1 MAELKEIFCQDK
13 AISILQRALAADKVP
28 HAYIFA
34 GLDGVGKAKTARE
47 WAKVLLCKSPSIE
60 NNFADSCGRC
70 QSCLLFEAGS
80 HPDFN
85 LVYKELREFTEDGK
99 DKEPPIDFPIDVI
112 REFVVEKVSTKPVL
126 SQRKIFVIT
135 EAEKLKTESQ
145 NALLKTLEEPPD
157 FCSIILICTSPE
169 KLLPTTRSRC
179 QTIRFSPVSEDRII
193 KKLEQMGVSE
203 NQAKYFARFS
213 QGSIGFAC
221 QLAQIELA
229 EPDPADA
236 KKGPL
241 PKLYETKKEII
252 DSIVSLKYADS
263 LELAEQFLEKSREI
277 AKFWGRL
284 DDATSTKDIS
294 RRSHKVI
301 LQIIISALTD
311 AMKFGIVNSQDIIN
325 FDQQDKIENLAARL
339 APEQAAEKIVDTY
352 KSMQWVDASV
362 NERLIFEQLLLN
374 LAVSDIMNVSQ

>member
-13 AISILQRALAADKVP
+13 AISILQRAFAADKVP

-34 GLDGVGKAKTARE
+34 GLDGVGKSKTARE
-47 WAKVLLCKSPSIE
+47 WAKVLLCKSPAIE

-85 LVYKELREFTEDGK
+85 LVYKELLEFTREGKGK
-99 DKEPPIDFPIDVI
+99 DPPIDFPIDVI
-112 REFVVEKVSTKPVL
+112 REFVVEKVSVKPVL
-126 SQRKIFVIT
+126 SQRKVFIIT
-135 EAEKLKTESQ
+135 EAEKMDIESQ

-157 FCSIILICTSPE
+157 SCSIILICTSPE

-193 KKLEQMGVSE
+193 KKLEQMGMSE

-221 QLAQIELA
+221 HLAQIELA

-263 LELAEQFLEKSREI
+263 LELASQFLEKSREI
-277 AKFWGRL
+277 AKFWGQL
-284 DDATSTKDIS
+284 DDATSTKDIN

-311 AMKFGIVNSQDIIN
+311 AMKFGIVKPQDIIN
-325 FDQQDKIENLAARL
+325 FDQQDKIGNLAARL
-339 APEQAAEKIVDTY
+339 APEQAAEKIADAY
-352 KSMQWVDASV
+352 KLMQWVDASV
-362 NERLIFEQLLLN
+362 NDRLIFEQLLLN

>member
-13 AISILQRALAADKVP
+13 AISILQRAFAADKVP

-34 GLDGVGKAKTARE
+34 GLDGIGKFKTARQ
-47 WAKVLLCKSPSIE
+47 WAKLLLCKRPDIE

-85 LVYKELREFTEDGK
+85 LIYKELLEFTKNGKGK
-99 DKEPPIDFPIDVI
+99 DPPIDFPIDVI

-126 SQRKIFVIT
+126 SQRKVFIIT
-135 EAEKLKTESQ
+135 EAEKMDIEPQ

-157 FCSIILICTSPE
+157 SCSIILICTSLE

-179 QTIRFSPVSEDRII
+179 QTIRFSPVSGDRII
-193 KKLEQMGVSE
+193 KKLEQMGMSE
-203 NQAKYFARFS
+203 KQAKYFARFS

-221 QLAQIELA
+221 HLAQIELA

-284 DDATSTKDIS
+284 DDATSTKDIN

-311 AMKFGIVNSQDIIN
+311 AMKFGIVKSQDLIN
-325 FDQQDKIENLAARL
+325 FDQQDKIGNLAARFT
-339 APEQAAEKIVDTY
+339 PEQAAEKIADTY

-362 NERLIFEQLLLN
+362 NDRLIFEQLLLN
-374 LAVSDIMNVSQ
+374 LAVSDTMNVSQ

>member
-1 MAELKEIFCQDK
+1 VAELKEIFCQDK
-13 AISILQRALAADKVP
+13 AISILQRAFAADKVP

-34 GLDGVGKAKTARE
+34 GLDGIGKSKTARQ
-47 WAKVLLCKSPSIE
+47 WAKLLLCKKPDIE

-85 LVYKELREFTEDGK
+85 LVYKELREFTENGKGK
-99 DKEPPIDFPIDVI
+99 DPPIDFPIDVI
-112 REFVVEKVSTKPVL
+112 REFVVEKISTKPVL
-126 SQRKIFVIT
+126 SQRKVFVIT
-135 EAEKLKTESQ
+135 EAEKLNTESQ
-145 NALLKTLEEPPD
+145 NALLKTLEEPPY
-157 FCSIILICTSPE
+157 FCSIILICTSLE

-179 QTIRFSPVSEDRII
+179 QTIRFSPVSEDHII

-203 NQAKYFARFS
+203 KQAKYFARFS

-263 LELAEQFLEKSREI
+263 LELAEQFLDKSREI

-284 DDATSTKDIS
+284 DDATSTKDIN

-311 AMKFGIVNSQDIIN
+311 VMKFGIVKPQDIIN
-325 FDQQDKIENLAARL
+325 FDQQDKIGHLTARL
-339 APEQAAEKIVDTY
+339 APEQAAEKIADTY
-352 KSMQWVDASV
+352 KSMQLVDASV

-374 LAVSDIMNVSQ
+374 LAVSDIINVSQ

>member
-1 MAELKEIFCQDK
+1 VAELKEIFCQDK
-13 AISILQRALAADKVP
+13 AISILQRAFAADKVP

-34 GLDGVGKAKTARE
+34 GLDGIGKFKTARQ
-47 WAKVLLCKSPSIE
+47 WAKLLLCKSPDIE

-70 QSCLLFEAGS
+70 QSCLLFEASS

-85 LVYKELREFTEDGK
+85 LVYKELLEFTKKGK
-99 DKEPPIDFPIDVI
+99 VKDPPIDFPIDVI
-112 REFVVEKVSTKPVL
+112 REFVVEKVSVKPML
-126 SQRKIFVIT
+126 SQRKVFIIT
-135 EAEKLKTESQ
+135 EAEKMDIEPQ

-193 KKLEQMGVSE
+193 KKLEQMGTSE
-203 NQAKYFARFS
+203 KPAKYFARFS

-221 QLAQIELA
+221 HLAQIELA

-252 DSIVSLKYADS
+252 DSIASLKYADS
-263 LELAEQFLEKSREI
+263 LELASQFLEKSREI
-277 AKFWGRL
+277 AKLWGRIN
-284 DDATSTKDIS
+284 DATSTKDIT

-311 AMKFGIVNSQDIIN
+311 VMKFGIVNSQDLIN
-325 FDQQDKIENLAARL
+325 FDQHDKIENLAARL
-339 APEQAAEKIVDTY
+339 APEQAAEKIADIY

-362 NERLIFEQLLLN
+362 NDRLIFEQLLLN
-374 LAVSDIMNVSQ
+374 LAVSDIINVSQ